1 MSIAYS
7 FLDVFATLSGPG
19 GIVSLGSGS
28 GAAEE
33 GITIEP
39 IEDKETMTIG
49 ADGTP
54 MHSLHAGR
62 HGNLTIRLLKT
73 SNSNALLQVMFDF
86 QQVSS
91 AFWGQNVLVVTHI
104 TSADVI
110 TATSC
115 AFRRPPTITYAKDG
129 GIMEWGFSAGF
140 IDRFLGPY
148 V

>member
-7 FLDVFATLSGPG
+7 FIDVFATLVGPG
-19 GIVSLGSGS
+19 GVVSLGSGS

-39 IEDKETMTIG
+39 IEDKETMTMG

-62 HGNLTIRLLKT
+62 HGNVTIRLLKT
-73 SNSNALLQVMFDF
+73 SNSNALLQVMYDF

-91 AFWGQNVLVVTHI
+91 ALWGQNTLVVTHI
-104 TSADVI
+104 TSGDVA
-110 TATSC
+110 TATSV
-115 AFRRPPTITYAKDG
+115 AFRRAPTLTYAKDG
-129 GIMEWGFSAGF
+129 GINEWGFSAGYL
-140 IDRFLGPY
+140 DRFLGPY
-148 V
+148 L